1 MASTIIGGI
10 IGAVTAG
17 YSLYEQKKA
26 SKQQTDLAQQQ
37 LKNQQQAYND
47 QRQQL
52 EKANQKNADV
62 DALLEANT
70 ISSNPSTLTSPN
82 GAAPS
87 ANQLQKNSVLG
98 E

>member
-1 MASTIIGGI
+1 MASAIIGGLL
-10 IGAVTAG
+10 GGVTAG
-17 YSLYEQKKA
+17 YSLYEQKKSSDQ
-26 SKQQTDLAQQQ
+26 SKNLAQQQ

-52 EKANQKNADV
+52 EKENQKTADV

-70 ISSNPSTLTSPN
+70 ISTNPSTLTSPS

-87 ANQLQKNSVLG
+87 ASQLQKNSVLG
-98 E
+98 A